1 MICQQFV
8 NLNVKI
14 MKAITKITGFV
25 SIVLISFSGS
35 AQEVKQNAEPVK
47 TIILPKAIMN
57 KVLKHKNTS
66 NNKDR
71 PLKQIVSVKQIS
83 VKE

>member
-14 MKAITKITGFV
+14 MKAITKIIGFV

-35 AQEVKQNAEPVK
+35 AQEVKQNSELVK
-47 TIILPKAIMN
+47 
-57 KVLKHKNTS
+57 
-66 NNKDR
+66 
-71 PLKQIVSVKQIS
+71 
-83 VKE
+83 

>member
-8 NLNVKI
+8 NLIVKI
-14 MKAITKITGFV
+14 MKAITKIIGLV

-35 AQEVKQNAEPVK
+35 AQEVKQNAESVK
-47 TIILPKAIMN
+47 KITLSKAIMN
-57 KVLKHKNTS
+57 KGLKHKNTS

>member
-1 MICQQFV
+1 MIWQQFV
-8 NLNVKI
+8 NLIVKI
-14 MKAITKITGFV
+14 MKAITKIIGFV

-35 AQEVKQNAEPVK
+35 AQEVKQNSEPVK